1 MNLGIGAA
9 PDGPRPKRR
18 ATAELRRLSDIR
30 RQVATVQRMVV
41 DDRPV
46 PCLLRWIS
54 AVRADLRAVERRLV
68 FGHARRSILR
78 ALPGETLAPTRR
90 RLLERWGGEALRKVE
105 VSREERRDLTELLFR
120 RPS

>member
-1 MNLGIGAA
+1 MNLGIGVT
-9 PDGPRPKRR
+9 PDGPRPTRR
-18 ATAELRRLSDIR
+18 ETAELHRLSDIR
-30 RQVATVQRMVV
+30 RQVAMVQWMVA

-68 FGHARRSILR
+68 FGHGRRSILR
-78 ALPGETLAPTRR
+78 ALPGVTLAPTRR

-105 VSREERRDLTELLFR
+105 VSREERKALTELLFG